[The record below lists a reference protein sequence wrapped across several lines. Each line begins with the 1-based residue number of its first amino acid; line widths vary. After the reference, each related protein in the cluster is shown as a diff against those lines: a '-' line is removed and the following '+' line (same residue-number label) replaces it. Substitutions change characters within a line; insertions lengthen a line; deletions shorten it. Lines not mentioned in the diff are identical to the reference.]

1 MSWNVKYLP
10 EALDDLRKLDGSQ
23 KILIRKAIQKVCQ
36 NPLPETEGGYG
47 KLLGNKGGTNL
58 SGFLKIKLRGA
69 GLRIV
74 YQLIRQGDHMLVIVI
89 GARED
94 EQVYEIAQKR
104 ISKHKHA
111 SRRTQTAKNAVWRR
125 GSRVFCDFCCASLT
139 KNTSRDISCEQQPAR
154 PAAGSIP
161 PFPAEQIFRPG

>member
-1 MSWNVKYLP
+1 MSWDVKYLP
-10 EALDDLRKLDGSQ
+10 EALEDLRKLDGSQ
-23 KILIRKAIQKVCQ
+23 KILIRKAIQKICQ

-47 KLLGNKGGTNL
+47 KLLGNKNGTNL

-94 EQVYEIAQKR
+94 EEVYEIAKKR
-104 ISKHKHA
+104 ISKH
-111 SRRTQTAKNAVWRR
+111 N
-125 GSRVFCDFCCASLT
+125 L
-139 KNTSRDISCEQQPAR
+139 
-154 PAAGSIP
+154 
-161 PFPAEQIFRPG
+161 